1 MATRRKKPADEAVLT
16 QAPVIEP
23 EAAPVVER
31 EYEQYDLIPCRSL
44 TSGTLYI
51 DSTVTKSSNTYEWS
65 DFGDVREIEYQDL
78 IAMKQRHSA
87 FIYRPTFMIEDKE
100 LLAQPRWRDVAAL
113 YKSLFPAADIEK
125 LLRADANTL
134 RKTLKNLLPAV
145 QMSVSEYA
153 ADMIESGKLD
163 SITKIKVID
172 EVCGTELYKLAF
184 KK

>member
-1 MATRRKKPADEAVLT
+1 MATRRKKPADEAVLSQE
-16 QAPVIEP
+16 QAPTV
-23 EAAPVVER
+23 AQAPVVER

-125 LLRADANTL
+125 LLRADVNTL
-134 RKTLKNLLPAV
+134 RKTLKTLLPAV
-145 QMSVSEYA
+145 QMSVAEYA

-163 SITKIKVID
+163 SITKIKAID

>member
-113 YKSLFPAADIEK
+113 YKSLFPAVDIEK

-134 RKTLKNLLPAV
+134 RKTLKNLLPAI